1 MTKRPIETDGNSSGN
16 CLPPSLRDAL
26 NHCNPVAASGMERLI
41 EITISDGALSGSTK
55 LLFLSSIAAVKLK
68 PELTNELLVSALS
81 RGLEPQEVTGAAGT
95 LLVSRGMPPCAMLL
109 EGLLQCI
116 DLEPPTGQVDADQ
129 VDADRLLTSPDEAL
143 RYAESTYGL
152 VPAHIE
158 LMASELP
165 GALEGFHLL
174 RSGGLRRSGLN
185 PKLTELLLVAV
196 NAALMEV
203 EFVERHAREA
213 RREGASETELAE
225 AALTAVP
232 LAGLA
237 AWRRGAEG
245 IVGSRS

>member
-16 CLPPSLRDAL
+16 YLPSSLRDAL
-26 NHCNPVAASGMERLI
+26 NHCNPVAASGMERLT
-41 EITISDGALSGSTK
+41 EICISDGALSGSTK

-68 PELTNELLVSALS
+68 PELTNKLLASALS
-81 RGLEPQEVTGAAGT
+81 RGPEPQEVTGAAST

-116 DLEPPTGQVDADQ
+116 DLDPPTGQVDAD
-129 VDADRLLTSPDEAL
+129 RLFTSPDEAL

-152 VPAHIE
+152 VPTHIE

-196 NAALMEV
+196 NTALMEV